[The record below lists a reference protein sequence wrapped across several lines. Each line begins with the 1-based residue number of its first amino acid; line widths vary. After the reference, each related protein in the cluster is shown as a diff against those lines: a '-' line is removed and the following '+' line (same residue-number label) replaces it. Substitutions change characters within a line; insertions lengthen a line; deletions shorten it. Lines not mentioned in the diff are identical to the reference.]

1 MSRRRPASVWRMTD
15 TNEPQNTKYLAE
27 FSGGPLDGTT
37 ETRVLVDGQVDEE
50 ISSIAAVGGAESLYW
65 YVKGEEKEIGG
76 EQHVTYT
83 FDPRD
88 SDPVEAD
95 EEDDSL
101 RF

>member
-1 MSRRRPASVWRMTD
+1 MTD
-15 TNEPQNTKYLAE
+15 SNEPQNTKYLAE

-37 ETRVLVDGQVDEE
+37 ETRVLIDDEVDDE
-50 ISSIAAVGGAESLYW
+50 ISSIAAVEGAESLYW
-65 YVKGEEKEIGG
+65 YKKSESREIAGEM
-76 EQHVTYT
+76 HVTYT

-101 RF
+101 RL